1 LRAGINIFLTRPF
14 VIGDQVRFVGALLG
28 AEPVTGTVEG
38 VEIMRTLVRTS
49 EGTLVAVP
57 NKLVAE
63 LVVFNR
69 TRSLSGVPRAEAAA
83 VAAAAPLRR
92 VLCFNIQL
100 DRWAAAVVYV
110 FVGDAAGTMCCVA
123 WPG

>member
-1 LRAGINIFLTRPF
+1 MKLLKRCA
-14 VIGDQVRFVGALLG
+14 VGRGLNSTSSVSSRLMCATT
-28 AEPVTGTVEG
+28 AEIST
-38 VEIMRTLVRTS
+38 
-49 EGTLVAVP
+49 VP

-69 TRSLSGVPRAEAAA
+69 ARNLTGVPRAEAAA

-100 DRWAAAVVYV
+100 DRW
-110 FVGDAAGTMCCVA
+110 G
-123 WPG
+123 

>member
-1 LRAGINIFLTRPF
+1 
-14 VIGDQVRFVGALLG
+14 VRRGLVSTAAVVCCLLQY
-28 AEPVTGTVEG
+28 AVA
-38 VEIMRTLVRTS
+38 
-49 EGTLVAVP
+49 AVP

-69 TRSLSGVPRAEAAA
+69 TRSLTGVPRAEAAA

-100 DRWAAAVVYV
+100 DRWAAAELCVFCVV
-110 FVGDAAGTMCCVA
+110 DAAQTGVLCGEA
-123 WPG
+123 WLAKQQPFVVCSKMLLWLCLTSWWPS

>member
-1 LRAGINIFLTRPF
+1 
-14 VIGDQVRFVGALLG
+14 VRFVGALLG

-57 NKLVAE
+57 NKLVAD

-69 TRSLSGVPRAEAAA
+69 TRSLTGVPRAEAAA

-100 DRWAAAVVYV
+100 DRWAAAGLCEYM
-110 FVGDAAGTMCCVA
+110 FRVGDVA
-123 WPG
+123 CWTGVL

>member
-1 LRAGINIFLTRPF
+1 M
-14 VIGDQVRFVGALLG
+14 RFVGALLG
-28 AEPVTGTVEG
+28 AEPVSGTVEG

-69 TRSLSGVPRAEAAA
+69 TRSLTGVPRAEAAA

-100 DRWAAAVVYV
+100 DRWAVRWLVERLRACASAARLLR
-110 FVGDAAGTMCCVA
+110 VGFACRPTIAQCLNGV
-123 WPG
+123 